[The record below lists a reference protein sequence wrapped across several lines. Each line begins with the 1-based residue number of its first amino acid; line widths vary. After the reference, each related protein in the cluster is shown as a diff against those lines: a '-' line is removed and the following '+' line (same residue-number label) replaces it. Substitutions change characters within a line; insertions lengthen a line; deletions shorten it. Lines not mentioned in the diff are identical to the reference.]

1 MKKIR
6 GSSTENSQSEENP
19 NSMKFDRKS
28 TKWRKSELSKENNR
42 SHWKSPCPTIAWVH
56 VTEISNRRY
65 YHVSNYR
72 MGALCLW
79 RTISDNIC
87 SHPKYRNSPLQ
98 NQHVQSCPILPKL
111 CMSNTRTCRTSGAA
125 SRHHVFVME
134 DAPDHTPD
142 ILSYLSGSPW
152 GTSKNPQTRYSTF
165 PAWAKNCVPRHHAG
179 CYHQGYDT

>member
-19 NSMKFDRKS
+19 NSMKFDRKF

-72 MGALCLW
+72 MGALCIW
-79 RTISDNIC
+79 RIISDNIYP
-87 SHPKYRNSPLQ
+87 HPNHPHHHQY
-98 NQHVQSCPILPKL
+98 I
-111 CMSNTRTCRTSGAA
+111 RTSRLF
-125 SRHHVFVME
+125 SQHHVFEPGKTRCIVSLWSE
-134 DAPDHTPD
+134 SLHE
-142 ILSYLSGSPW
+142 ISGHQQNCS
-152 GTSKNPQTRYSTF
+152 GDSAF
-165 PAWAKNCVPRHHAG
+165 PARARTCVP
-179 CYHQGYDT
+179 